1 MDAFGF
7 DELLVETVGVGQAEH
22 DIVSAADTVLVVL
35 CPGAGDGIQA
45 MKSGLLETADVLV
58 VNKADQH
65 GADRLISDLEEALE
79 LRGMA
84 PDAWCPLVV
93 SCSAGKAQ
101 GVEAVNAAIAQHRAY
116 LAGERLERARA
127 AMRAEQVQRVVGERL
142 LAALWNER
150 GYDRETE
157 RLLASAPSPHAAA
170 EQALARILAQV
181 DNIAD
186 NLEPSTGSQP

>member
-1 MDAFGF
+1 
-7 DELLVETVGVGQAEH
+7 
-22 DIVSAADTVLVVL
+22 
-35 CPGAGDGIQA
+35 
-45 MKSGLLETADVLV
+45 
-58 VNKADQH
+58 H